1 MSMIDGVNNYGNLGL
16 PVSKADTVG
25 KDDFLEMMIAQLKNQ
40 DPLNPLDGTDF
51 TAQLAQFSS
60 LEQLVNMNEQLQS
73 ISLYQSSLNNAGA
86 LNLIGR
92 EITAQ
97 GDTIKV
103 EGSSVDLMYNL
114 SGNAQEVTI
123 RVYDEGGNL
132 VNTLEPGSQN
142 KGKNAI
148 AWDCSGMASGNY
160 TFEVSAVN
168 AAGEVIPAYTIITG
182 KVEGV
187 TFKEGSPYLSVNDQ
201 DIPFED
207 IISVHEAAV

>member
-1 MSMIDGVNNYGNLGL
+1 MIDGVNNYSNSAL
-16 PVSKADTVG
+16 PASQADMIG

-60 LEQLVNMNEQLQS
+60 LEQLVTMNEQLQS
-73 ISLYQSSLNNAGA
+73 ISLSQASLNNAEA
-86 LNLIGR
+86 VNLIGK
-92 EITAQ
+92 EITVE
-97 GDTIKV
+97 GDTIKA

-114 SGNAQEVTI
+114 SGNADQVTI
-123 RVYDEGGNL
+123 NVYDEGGNL
-132 VNTLEPGSQN
+132 VDTLESGSQN
-142 KGKNAI
+142 EGKNLI
-148 AWDCSGMASGNY
+148 AWDCSSIGSGDY

-168 AAGEVIPAYTIITG
+168 ADGDVIPAYTIITG
-182 KVEGV
+182 KVAGV

-207 IISVHEAAV
+207 IISVHEPAV